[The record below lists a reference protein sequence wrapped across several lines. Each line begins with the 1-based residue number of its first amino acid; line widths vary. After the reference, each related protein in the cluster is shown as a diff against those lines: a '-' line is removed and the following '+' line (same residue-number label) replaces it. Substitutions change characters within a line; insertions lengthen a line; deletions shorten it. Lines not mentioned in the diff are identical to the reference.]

1 MAHLTIQLGA
11 SIVIP
16 FQTPAGCGDR
26 RCKRMTGTRLRWHAL
41 REAAV
46 VSENPGNIGRAIG
59 FPQFGYDDG
68 TFRRAAASDG
78 GKLL

>member
-1 MAHLTIQLGA
+1 M
-11 SIVIP
+11 
-16 FQTPAGCGDR
+16 
-26 RCKRMTGTRLRWHAL
+26 RLRWHAL

-46 VSENPGNIGRAIG
+46 VSGNPDNIGRAIG

-78 GKLL
+78 GKLP